1 MKTITTWKQGHQ
13 FEADHEGN
21 IIKIDGEKEKG
32 HGPKALLLSA
42 LAGCSGIDVVDI
54 LGKMK
59 IEFTSLRMETAA
71 TLSED
76 HPKVFTDVHIT
87 YFIQSAGENEDRI
100 KKAIDL
106 SLEKYCG
113 VSAML
118 KKNSPLHYT
127 LVIEP

>member
-1 MKTITTWKQGHQ
+1 MKTITTWKQAHE

-21 IIKIDGEKEKG
+21 LIRIDGNRTNG

-59 IEFTSLRMETAA
+59 ISFSSLRMETSA
-71 TLSED
+71 TLADE
-76 HPKVFTDVHIT
+76 HPKVFTGVHIT
-87 YFIQSAGENEDRI
+87 YYIRTAPENEDRI
-100 KKAIDL
+100 IKAIDL

-113 VSAML
+113 VAAML
-118 KKNSPLHYT
+118 KKNSTLQYT
-127 LVIEP
+127 LVIEQ

>member
-1 MKTITTWKQGHQ
+1 MKTITTWKQAHQ

-21 IIKIDGEKEKG
+21 TIKIDGDKEKG

-59 IEFTSLRMETAA
+59 IEFTSLRMETEA
-71 TLSED
+71 TLSDE
-76 HPKVFTDVHIT
+76 HPKVFTGVHIT
-87 YFIQSAGENEDRI
+87 YYIQSAGENEDRI